1 MKIFEAVFRHS
12 NITKAA
18 EELHLAQPSV
28 SVAVREL
35 EEYYGICLFERLGRR
50 IVPTEL
56 GKEFYGY
63 ALHIVSLF
71 DEMEQ
76 KIRNWD
82 ALGVIRI
89 GASITIGTHIL
100 PPLLKQ
106 YQALYPELRTEVTI
120 GKSAVIEQ
128 HILENKIDIGLIEN
142 QSEHPDINVLPF
154 MEDYMQA
161 VVAPDHPLA
170 GCSQVTLEQLAQY
183 PFLMRE
189 KGSAGREILDA
200 CFALEQ
206 ITVHPL
212 WESAST
218 QAIVRGVAEG
228 LGVAVLPC
236 LLVRK
241 NIEEHTVKMIPFPQP
256 LTRKL
261 NLIWHRNFYLSSSY
275 YIYFPTYEGTAI
287 YVTPFSSSYSVCP
300 NSFGYFRI
308 SLQYLLYAVW

>member
-1 MKIFEAVFRHS
+1 MTLRHMKIFEAVFRHS

-256 LTRKL
+256 LTRKR
-261 NLIWHRNFYLSSSY
+261 NLIWHRSKYLTDNMNAFIELCKKSGS
-275 YIYFPTYEGTAI
+275 E
-287 YVTPFSSSYSVCP
+287 
-300 NSFGYFRI
+300 
-308 SLQYLLYAVW
+308 W

>member
-161 VVAPDHPLA
+161 IVAPDHPLA
-170 GCSQVTLEQLAQY
+170 KYSQVTLEQLAQY

-261 NLIWHRNFYLSSSY
+261 NLIWHRSKYLTDNMNAFIELCKKSGS
-275 YIYFPTYEGTAI
+275 E
-287 YVTPFSSSYSVCP
+287 
-300 NSFGYFRI
+300 
-308 SLQYLLYAVW
+308 W

>member
-1 MKIFEAVFRHS
+1 MTLRHMKIFEAVFRHS

-161 VVAPDHPLA
+161 IVAPDHPLA
-170 GCSQVTLEQLAQY
+170 KYSQVTLEQLAQY

-189 KGSAGREILDA
+189 KGSAGRETLDA
-200 CFALEQ
+200 CFALKK

-261 NLIWHRNFYLSSSY
+261 NLIWHRSKYLTDNMNAFIELCKKSGS
-275 YIYFPTYEGTAI
+275 E
-287 YVTPFSSSYSVCP
+287 
-300 NSFGYFRI
+300 
-308 SLQYLLYAVW
+308 W

>member
-100 PPLLKQ
+100 PMLLKQ
-106 YQALYPELRTEVTI
+106 YQALYPELRAEVTI
-120 GKSAVIEQ
+120 EKSAVIEQ

-142 QSEHPDINVLPF
+142 QPEHPDINALPF

-161 VVAPDHPLA
+161 IVAPDHPLA
-170 GCSQVTLEQLAQY
+170 GYSQVTLEQLAQY

-189 KGSAGREILDA
+189 KGSAGREILDS

-241 NIEEHTVKMIPFPQP
+241 NIEEHTVKMIPFSQP

-261 NLIWHRNFYLSSSY
+261 NLIWHRSKYL
-275 YIYFPTYEGTAI
+275 TANMNTFI
-287 YVTPFSSSYSVCP
+287 DLCKKSGSE
-300 NSFGYFRI
+300 
-308 SLQYLLYAVW
+308 W

>member
-1 MKIFEAVFRHS
+1 MTLRHMKIFEAVFRHS

-18 EELHLAQPSV
+18 KELHLAQPSV
-28 SVAVREL
+28 SVAVKEL
-35 EEYYGICLFERLGRR
+35 ENYYGVCLFERLGKR

-71 DEMEQ
+71 AEMEQ

-82 ALGVIRI
+82 TLGVIRI

-100 PPLLKQ
+100 PPLLKK
-106 YQALYPELRTEVTI
+106 YQSLSPDLRTEVTI
-120 GKSAVIEQ
+120 GKSAMIEQ
-128 HILENKIDIGLIEN
+128 YILENKIDIGLIEN
-142 QSEHPDINVLPF
+142 QSVHPDIHVLPF
-154 MEDYMQA
+154 MEDSMQPI
-161 VVAPDHPLA
+161 VSLNHPLA
-170 GCSQVTLEQLAQY
+170 KCSQVTLEQLSQY

-200 CFALEQ
+200 CFALKQ
-206 ITVHPL
+206 IIVHPL

-228 LGVAVLPC
+228 LGVAVLPY
-236 LLVRK
+236 LLVK
-241 NIEEHTVKMIPFPQP
+241 KDIEEQTVKMIPFPQP

-261 NLIWHRNFYLSSSY
+261 NLIWQRNKYLTENMNLFIDLCKEYGSK
-275 YIYFPTYEGTAI
+275 
-287 YVTPFSSSYSVCP
+287 
-300 NSFGYFRI
+300 
-308 SLQYLLYAVW
+308 L

>member
-1 MKIFEAVFRHS
+1 MTLRHMKIFEAVFRHS

-28 SVAVREL
+28 SVAVREQ

-63 ALHIVSLF
+63 ALHTVSLF

-161 VVAPDHPLA
+161 IVAPDHPLA
-170 GCSQVTLEQLAQY
+170 KYSQVTLEQLAQY

-261 NLIWHRNFYLSSSY
+261 NLIWHRSKYLTDNMNAFIELCKKSGS
-275 YIYFPTYEGTAI
+275 E
-287 YVTPFSSSYSVCP
+287 
-300 NSFGYFRI
+300 
-308 SLQYLLYAVW
+308 W

>member
-63 ALHIVSLF
+63 TLHIVSLF

-161 VVAPDHPLA
+161 IVAPDHPLA
-170 GCSQVTLEQLAQY
+170 KYSQVTLEQLAQY

-261 NLIWHRNFYLSSSY
+261 NLIWHRSKYLTDNMNAFIELCKKSGS
-275 YIYFPTYEGTAI
+275 E
-287 YVTPFSSSYSVCP
+287 
-300 NSFGYFRI
+300 
-308 SLQYLLYAVW
+308 W

>member
-1 MKIFEAVFRHS
+1 MTLRHMKIFEAVFRHS

-35 EEYYGICLFERLGRR
+35 EKYYGICLFERLGRR

-261 NLIWHRNFYLSSSY
+261 NLIWHRSKYLTDNMNAF
-275 YIYFPTYEGTAI
+275 IELCKKEAPG
-287 YVTPFSSSYSVCP
+287 
-300 NSFGYFRI
+300 
-308 SLQYLLYAVW
+308 

>member
-1 MKIFEAVFRHS
+1 
-12 NITKAA
+12 
-18 EELHLAQPSV
+18 
-28 SVAVREL
+28 
-35 EEYYGICLFERLGRR
+35 
-50 IVPTEL
+50 
-56 GKEFYGY
+56 
-63 ALHIVSLF
+63 
-71 DEMEQ
+71 MEQ

-120 GKSAVIEQ
+120 GKSSVIEQ

-142 QSEHPDINVLPF
+142 QSGHPDINGLHF

-161 VVAPDHPLA
+161 IVAPDHPLA
-170 GCSQVTLEQLAQY
+170 GCSHVTLKQLTQY

-228 LGVAVLPC
+228 FGVAVLPC

-241 NIEEHTVKMIPFPQP
+241 NIEEHTVKMIPFSQP

-261 NLIWHRNFYLSSSY
+261 NLIWHRSKYLTDNMNAFIDLCKKSSS
-275 YIYFPTYEGTAI
+275 E
-287 YVTPFSSSYSVCP
+287 
-300 NSFGYFRI
+300 
-308 SLQYLLYAVW
+308 W

>member
-1 MKIFEAVFRHS
+1 MTLRHMKIFEAVFRHS

-89 GASITIGTHIL
+89 GASITMGTHIL

-161 VVAPDHPLA
+161 IVAPDHPLA
-170 GCSQVTLEQLAQY
+170 KYSQVTLEQLAQY

-261 NLIWHRNFYLSSSY
+261 NLIWHRSKYLTDNMNAFIELCKKSGS
-275 YIYFPTYEGTAI
+275 E
-287 YVTPFSSSYSVCP
+287 
-300 NSFGYFRI
+300 
-308 SLQYLLYAVW
+308 W

>member
-128 HILENKIDIGLIEN
+128 HILKNKIDIGLIEN

-261 NLIWHRNFYLSSSY
+261 NLIWHRSKYLTDNMNAFIELCKKSGS
-275 YIYFPTYEGTAI
+275 E
-287 YVTPFSSSYSVCP
+287 
-300 NSFGYFRI
+300 
-308 SLQYLLYAVW
+308 W

>member
-1 MKIFEAVFRHS
+1 MTLRHMKIFEAVFRHS

-63 ALHIVSLF
+63 ALHTVSLF

-161 VVAPDHPLA
+161 IVAPDHPLA
-170 GCSQVTLEQLAQY
+170 KYSQVTLEQLAQY

-261 NLIWHRNFYLSSSY
+261 NLIWHRSKYLTDNMNAF
-275 YIYFPTYEGTAI
+275 IDLCKKEAPG
-287 YVTPFSSSYSVCP
+287 
-300 NSFGYFRI
+300 
-308 SLQYLLYAVW
+308 

>member
-1 MKIFEAVFRHS
+1 MTLRHMKIFEAVFRHS

-50 IVPTEL
+50 IIPTEL

-106 YQALYPELRTEVTI
+106 YQELYPELRTEVTI

-161 VVAPDHPLA
+161 IVAPDHPLA
-170 GCSQVTLEQLAQY
+170 KYSQVTLEQLAQY

-236 LLVRK
+236 LLIRK

-261 NLIWHRNFYLSSSY
+261 NLIWHRSKYLTDNMNAF
-275 YIYFPTYEGTAI
+275 IELCKKEAPG
-287 YVTPFSSSYSVCP
+287 
-300 NSFGYFRI
+300 
-308 SLQYLLYAVW
+308 

>member
-1 MKIFEAVFRHS
+1 MTLRHMKIFEAVFRHS

-142 QSEHPDINVLPF
+142 QSQHPDINVLPF

-161 VVAPDHPLA
+161 IVAPDHPLA
-170 GCSQVTLEQLAQY
+170 KYSQVTLEQLAQY

-261 NLIWHRNFYLSSSY
+261 NLIWHRSKYLTDNMNAFIDLCKKSGS
-275 YIYFPTYEGTAI
+275 E
-287 YVTPFSSSYSVCP
+287 
-300 NSFGYFRI
+300 
-308 SLQYLLYAVW
+308 W